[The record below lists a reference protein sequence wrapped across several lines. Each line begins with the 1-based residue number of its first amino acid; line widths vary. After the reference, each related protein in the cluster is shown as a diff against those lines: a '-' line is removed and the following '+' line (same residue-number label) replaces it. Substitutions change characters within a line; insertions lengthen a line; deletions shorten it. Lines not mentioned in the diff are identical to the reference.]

1 MIDENSKDANQFDLE
16 NILGEVESDLLEEY
30 EKVEVASKLA
40 DGEYRVII
48 TKAEVLPIN
57 KNNEKT
63 IGLKFSSK
71 VVEPLKGAGKLYL
84 YDFTLNKNNMTMLK
98 KFFAA
103 LEFEYDLKT
112 QLAAFLRLP
121 GSELLITLNTNGQ
134 FQNTNFKGL
143 VKKGTNLLAFLKNI
157 SSPNDL

>member
-1 MIDENSKDANQFDLE
+1 MFDEKSEVENEVDLD
-16 NILGEVESDLLEEY
+16 NILGEVEGDLLDEY

-40 DGEYRVII
+40 DGEYRVIV

-57 KNNEKT
+57 KNSEKT
-63 IGLKFSSK
+63 ISLKFSSK
-71 VVEPLKGAGKLYL
+71 VIEPIASAGKIYL
-84 YDFTLNKNNMTMLK
+84 YDFTLNKNNMMLLK

-103 LEFEYDLKT
+103 LEFEYDLKN

-134 FQNTNFKGL
+134 FQNTNFKGI
-143 VKKGTNLLAFLKNI
+143 VKKGNNLISFLKNI
-157 SSPNDL
+157 SNPHEL